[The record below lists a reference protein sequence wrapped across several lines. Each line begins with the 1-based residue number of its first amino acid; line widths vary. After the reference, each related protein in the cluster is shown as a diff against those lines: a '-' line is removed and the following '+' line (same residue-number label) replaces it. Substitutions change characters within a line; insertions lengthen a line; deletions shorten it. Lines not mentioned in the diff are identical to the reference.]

1 MYGIKCLMINKGVF
15 MSKETNKSFLSH
27 FLVIGSGTAINMLL
41 GLATTPIITRIVDT
55 EEYGKLSIFNMYT
68 SIALMVLCLGLDQA
82 LVRFYYRKEDIEYKR
97 SLLKLCIGLPIVVSV
112 IISVIVLLF
121 SWFNIISFEFT
132 FDIMFL
138 LCINVIVSILNR
150 ISVLL
155 LRITYQSKKFAT
167 CNILMKVTFISFALI
182 LIFTIKENYFR
193 LLAIATIFSLLIPSL
208 AAICFTKDLWKH
220 SSAKLDNRN
229 EIIRYGL
236 PLILSMGI
244 TTLFQ
249 TIDKISLNQYCTYSE
264 VGVYS
269 SAMTLI
275 NIFAIIQT
283 TFNSLWGPLQVEHYT
298 KYPNDTKLFQRAN
311 RIITVIMFIAGIS
324 LILVKDVFAL
334 LLGEKYREAAY
345 IIPFLIFNPVMFTI
359 SETTNSGIGKSKK
372 SYLNIFVAL
381 GACITNIV
389 GNMLLVPVLACK
401 GAAIS
406 TGCSYIVFWFLR
418 MTFSNKQFYVDYG
431 NKKMLVLIIL
441 TSGYALYN
449 TFVSFN
455 VISILLYA
463 ALLAIIMI
471 MYRNTVKEIITLGID
486 FLKKKAN

>member
-1 MYGIKCLMINKGVF
+1 MNKDTNKGL
-15 MSKETNKSFLSH
+15 LSH
-27 FLVIGSGTAINMLL
+27 FMVIGSGTIINMLL
-41 GLATTPIITRIVDT
+41 GFATTPIITRIVDT

-82 LVRFYYRKEDIEYKR
+82 LVRFYYKNDSIEYKR
-97 SLLKLCIGLPIVVSV
+97 SLLKLCIGTPMIVCI
-112 IISVIVLLF
+112 IISVIVVLF
-121 SWFNIISFEFT
+121 SWFNIIPFEFT
-132 FDIMFL
+132 FDIMVL
-138 LCINVIVSILNR
+138 LCINVMFSILNR
-150 ISVLL
+150 ISILL
-155 LRITYQSKKFAT
+155 LRISYQSKKFAI
-167 CNILMKVTFISFALI
+167 CNILTKITFILFALV
-182 LIFTIKENYFR
+182 LIFTIKENFFR
-193 LLAIATIFSLLIPSL
+193 LLTIATIFSILIPTL
-208 AAICFTKDLWKH
+208 VAIYFTKDMWKY
-220 SSAKLDNRN
+220 SSTKLDNKN

-249 TIDKISLNQYCTYSE
+249 AIDKISLNQYCTYSE

-298 KYPNDTKLFQRAN
+298 KYPNDTIFFQRAN
-311 RIITVIMFIAGIS
+311 RIITVIMFLFGIS
-324 LILVKDVFAL
+324 LIFVKDIFAL

-345 IIPFLIFNPVMFTI
+345 IIPFLIFNPIMYTI
-359 SETTNSGIGKSKK
+359 SETTSSGIGRSQK
-372 SYLNIFVAL
+372 SYLNIFVAI

-389 GNMLLVPVLACK
+389 GNTLLVPTLECK

-418 MTFSNKQFYVDYG
+418 MTLSNKQYYVDYG

-449 TFVSFN
+449 TFISFN
-455 VISILLYA
+455 IISVLLYILLFT
-463 ALLAIIMI
+463 AIVI
-471 MYRNTVKEIITLGID
+471 MYKDTIKEIIMLGMN
-486 FLKKKAN
+486 FVKKSN